1 MKGIKVGAARAAIIS
16 LVVVTLAAMCAAQ
29 SSDAFNED
37 PLDRAARAFA
47 NSDWPTAIQN
57 YVILTDRGIADPA
70 LYYNLGAAYAHEGQR
85 GRAIWMLIRAKRLAP
100 RDRDIRHN
108 LNLLAPDLA
117 SQMAVFPIL
126 PLEALYGTF
135 SLNEW
140 TAIAGVATAL
150 SGLFLAL
157 MFRIPKGSGSRIWLK
172 RLSVVAVA
180 LALTAH
186 SFSAIK
192 YYSEAYSSRGVVV
205 ATGTVLHAAPSP
217 SSDVYNF
224 SLPPGTV
231 IGVEDAGVRGWI
243 KAVYGGR
250 SQVFIQRD
258 RIELL

>member
-1 MKGIKVGAARAAIIS
+1 MKGIKFSAARAAFVS
-16 LVVVTLAAMCAAQ
+16 LLVMILAAKCTAQ
-29 SSDAFNED
+29 SSDALNED

-47 NSDWPTAIQN
+47 NSDWPTAIEN
-57 YVILTDRGIADPA
+57 YAILTDRGIADPA

-108 LNLLAPDLA
+108 LSLLAPDLA
-117 SQMAVFPIL
+117 SQMAVFPVL

-140 TAIAGVATAL
+140 TAMAGVATAL
-150 SGLFLAL
+150 SGILLAL
-157 MFRIPKGSGSRIWLK
+157 MFWIPKGRGSRIWLK
-172 RLSVVAVA
+172 RISVVGVA
-180 LALTAH
+180 LALMAH

-192 YYSEAYSSRGVVV
+192 YYSEAYSSQGVVV
-205 ATGTVLHAAPSP
+205 VPGTVLHAAPSP
-217 SSDVYNF
+217 SSDVYKF

-231 IGVEDAGVRGWI
+231 IGVGDAGVRGWI